1 MGSGGSPALW
11 PPIGTAGNKG
21 SRGSPATAPYVHVP
35 AVRSGMRVVLVRIQ
49 EERALRVLVL
59 CASLGGCGFRYQVGR
74 VRGRCLC
81 RRFPVPYSLFP
92 AFRSGQAARA
102 LSTARLRVL
111 PRFHLPPI
119 NVVVSHGPSEA
130 LRPGRIHL
138 GQGFP
143 LRCVQRFSRPGM
155 ATRRC
160 IWQHNRYTRGQS
172 VPVLSY

>member
-1 MGSGGSPALW
+1 MGSGGSPALL
-11 PPIGTAGNKG
+11 PPIKKI
-21 SRGSPATAPYVHVP
+21 VVED
-35 AVRSGMRVVLVRIQ
+35 RVSFGKAEQ
-49 EERALRVLVL
+49 SLRVCGVL
-59 CASLGGCGFRYQVGR
+59 PCGSLPDAG
-74 VRGRCLC
+74 
-81 RRFPVPYSLFP
+81 P
-92 AFRSGQAARA
+92 AIEPGQASRA
-102 LSTARLRVL
+102 LSTARLHVL

-119 NVVVSHGPSEA
+119 NVVVSHGPSGV

-160 IWQHNRYTRGQS
+160 IWQHSRYTRGQS

>member
-1 MGSGGSPALW
+1 VLSGCRSSSAVCGC
-11 PPIGTAGNKG
+11 
-21 SRGSPATAPYVHVP
+21 SRHGVFFFGLRDPY
-35 AVRSGMRVVLVRIQ
+35 
-49 EERALRVLVL
+49 
-59 CASLGGCGFRYQVGR
+59 
-74 VRGRCLC
+74 
-81 RRFPVPYSLFP
+81 
-92 AFRSGQAARA
+92 RSGQAARA
-102 LSTARLRVL
+102 LSTARLRTL
-111 PRFHLPPI
+111 LRFHLLPI

-143 LRCVQRFSRPGM
+143 LRCVQRFSRPGI

>member
-1 MGSGGSPALW
+1 MKGEKNSPPHFFSLRM
-11 PPIGTAGNKG
+11 IGYRGLCVVAGPG
-21 SRGSPATAPYVHVP
+21 E
-35 AVRSGMRVVLVRIQ
+35 L
-49 EERALRVLVL
+49 LRVCVL
-59 CASLGGCGFRYQVGR
+59 MF
-74 VRGRCLC
+74 VRLLRMRS
-81 RRFPVPYSLFP
+81 RRFRSWRFGHFTLPSSPFTLRCY
-92 AFRSGQAARA
+92 RSGQAARA
-102 LSTARLRVL
+102 LSTARLHVL
-111 PRFHLPPI
+111 PRFYLPPI
-119 NVVVSHGPSEA
+119 NVVVSHGPSGV

>member
-1 MGSGGSPALW
+1 
-11 PPIGTAGNKG
+11 
-21 SRGSPATAPYVHVP
+21 
-35 AVRSGMRVVLVRIQ
+35 VRSFPFDRVGLGLCVGAPRQSVLREWLQ
-49 EERALRVLVL
+49 LL
-59 CASLGGCGFRYQVGR
+59 CASWRMRLEVAGLGGSEGFPSY
-74 VRGRCLC
+74 LL
-81 RRFPVPYSLFP
+81 PLTSYL
-92 AFRSGQAARA
+92 SGQAARA
-102 LSTARLRVL
+102 LSTARLHVL
-111 PRFHLPPI
+111 PRFYLPPI
-119 NVVVSHGPSEA
+119 DVVVSHGPSGV